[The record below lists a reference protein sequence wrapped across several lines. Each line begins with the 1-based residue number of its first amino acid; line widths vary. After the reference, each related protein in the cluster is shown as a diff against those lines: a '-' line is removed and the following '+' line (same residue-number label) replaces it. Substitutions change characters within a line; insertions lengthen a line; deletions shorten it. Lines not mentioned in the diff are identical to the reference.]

1 MSKRSETTVLTVL
14 CMVYDGT
21 KLLLQD
27 RIKEDWKGMTFPGG
41 HVEKGESFVK
51 AVIRETKEET
61 GLLIHNPKICGI
73 KQFQTRDNE
82 RYVVFLFK
90 TNEYEGELCSSEEGK
105 MRWIERS
112 ELINCN
118 LVDDFMELLRVFDEE
133 NLNEF
138 MYIHEENKANS
149 CVKLF

>member
-1 MSKRSETTVLTVL
+1 MSNYKETTILTVL

-21 KLLLQD
+21 KILLQD
-27 RIKEDWKGMTFPGG
+27 RIKDDWKGMTFPGG
-41 HVEKGESFVK
+41 HVEKRESFVQ

-73 KQFQTRDNE
+73 KQFQTMDNE
-82 RYVVFLFK
+82 RYIVLLFK
-90 TNEYEGELCSSEEGK
+90 TNEYEGELCSSEEGE
-105 MRWIERS
+105 MHWVERS
-112 ELINCN
+112 ELNNCN

-138 MYIHEENKANS
+138 MYIRDENETDS
-149 CVKLF
+149 PVKLY